1 MEGDATLID
10 FLVGHVGPLLIV
22 KANLWRLIWRRCRRP
37 GGNSSPRYHRVGWC
51 SVLEVSKCAVHEAHV
66 KGVLTLVYD
75 VVGTATGA
83 AQATMAAVRARRK
96 EVFIFE
102 SLES

>member
-1 MEGDATLID
+1 M
-10 FLVGHVGPLLIV
+10 
-22 KANLWRLIWRRCRRP
+22 
-37 GGNSSPRYHRVGWC
+37 
-51 SVLEVSKCAVHEAHV
+51 EVSKCAVHEAHV